1 MRGNPLAILF
11 IAVAGVLMV
20 MVNAVFVLDESNH
33 AIVLQFG
40 APVAEHKEPGL
51 KFKAPFIH
59 NVVRID
65 KRNRELDQDALEIIA
80 ANQERLLV
88 DAFARYRIVNPQQ
101 FYQSVRT
108 IDGGES
114 RLKPQM
120 NQTIRRVLGE
130 VPVDDIVS
138 GRRNAL
144 MQRIRELLG
153 ASVRDIGVEIIDVKI
168 RRADLPQQNSQAVFQ
183 RMIAER
189 SQLAQQFRAQGN
201 EEAQKIRAQADREA
215 TEIRSTANEESE
227 KLRGAADAERNAV
240 FAAAYG
246 KDPEFFAFYRS
257 LIAYEEALRKGD
269 STILLSPDGEFL
281 RYLNN
286 LKGRR

>member
-1 MRGNPLAILF
+1 MRGNPLAVLIV
-11 IAVAGVLMV
+11 AVAGVLLV
-20 MVNAVFVLDESNH
+20 VINSAFVLDESNH

-40 APVAEHKEPGL
+40 APVAEHKEAGL
-51 KFKAPFIH
+51 KFKIPFVQ
-59 NVVRID
+59 NVARVD

-108 IDGGES
+108 VDGGEA
-114 RLKPQM
+114 RLKTQM
-120 NQTIRRVLGE
+120 NQTVRRVLGE

-144 MQRIRELLG
+144 MLRIRELLG
-153 ASVRDIGVEIIDVKI
+153 ASVRDIGIEIIDVKI
-168 RRADLPQQNSQAVFQ
+168 RRADLPAQNSQAVFQ

-189 SQLAQQFRAQGN
+189 NQLAQQFRAQGN

-215 TEIRSTANEESE
+215 TEIRSAANEESE

-269 STILLSPDGEFL
+269 STILLSPDSEFL

>member
-1 MRGNPLAILF
+1 MRGNFLAAALIVV
-11 IAVAGVLMV
+11 VAFG
-20 MVNAVFVLDESNH
+20 FVIWNSAFVVSESNT

-40 APVAEHKEPGL
+40 APVAEHREPGL
-51 KFKAPFIH
+51 KFKLPFIQ
-59 NVVRID
+59 NVVLID

-88 DAFARYRIVNPQQ
+88 DAFARYRIVEPQQ
-101 FYQSVRT
+101 FYQTVRT
-108 IDGGES
+108 IDGGEL
-114 RLKPQM
+114 RLKTQM
-120 NQTIRRVLGE
+120 NQTVRRVLGE
-130 VPVDDIVS
+130 VPVDDIIS

-144 MQRIRELLG
+144 MVRIRDLLG
-153 ASVRDIGVEIIDVKI
+153 ASVREVGIEIIDVKI
-168 RRADLPQQNSQAVFQ
+168 RRADLPTQNSQAVFQ

-189 SQLAQQFRAQGN
+189 NQLAQQFRARGN
-201 EEAQKIRAQADREA
+201 EEAQKLRAQADREA
-215 TEIRSTANEESE
+215 TEIRAAATEESE

-257 LIAYEEALRKGD
+257 LTAYEDALRKGET
-269 STILLSPDGEFL
+269 TILLSPDSEFL

-286 LKGRR
+286 VRGRR